1 MTRELIFAGHGFI
14 YAVIV
19 MAYVVIAK
27 KFMDWR
33 TKDMDD
39 DYEIEEKSNVAVGLQ
54 RAGLYLG
61 IALGMTGALVGG
73 SLGLMKDMATLAWE
87 GAVIVVLLF
96 IARELCDRIILK
108 GIDNDAEAA
117 RGNAGVGFAELGVYV
132 SSGLVLAG
140 AFAGEG
146 GGLLSA
152 LVFFVLGQLVLVIL
166 YYIYEMATPFSI
178 RDEIRSGNAAAG
190 LNAAGMMIA
199 LGVILK
205 SSIAGP
211 SMGWVQDLS
220 AFGTSAV
227 AGLLMLFIFRF
238 VIDWLLLPNTD
249 YETEIKRDQNL
260 AAIALT
266 EGVLLSIAIIIAAVL

>member
-1 MTRELIFAGHGFI
+1 MMQELILTGHGFV

-19 MAYVVIAK
+19 MVYVVIAK
-27 KFMDWR
+27 KIMDWR

-39 DYEIEEKSNVAVGLQ
+39 DYEIEEKSNPAVGLQ

-61 IALGMTGALVGG
+61 IALGMSGALTGG
-73 SLGLMKDMATLAWE
+73 SMGFVKDVITLAWE
-87 GAVIVVLLF
+87 GALIVVLLF
-96 IARELCDRIILK
+96 VAREVCDRVILR

-117 RGNAGVGFAELGVYV
+117 DGNAAVGFAELGVYV
-132 SSGLVLAG
+132 ASGLVLAG

-152 LVFFVLGQLVLVIL
+152 LVFFVLGQMVLFIL
-166 YYIYEMATPFSI
+166 YFVYEKATPFNI
-178 RDEIRSGNAAAG
+178 REEIKNGNAAAG
-190 LNAAGMMIA
+190 LNAAGMMVA
-199 LGVILK
+199 LGVILR

-211 SMGWVQDLS
+211 AMGWTQDLS
-220 AFGTSAV
+220 AFAVSAG
-227 AGLLMLFIFRF
+227 AGLVMLFIFRW

-249 YETEIKRDQNL
+249 YETEIKRDQNI

-266 EGVLLSIAIIIAAVL
+266 EGVLLSVAIIIAAVL